1 MEHTHRTQN
10 SVGKRAAIA
19 ALASCAIALAS
30 ALPAS
35 ADETA
40 HSSGESA
47 KDSTSE
53 ASANAGATPEVDGPV
68 VSIDPVESA
77 DGGDYGITNQASASG
92 ERMLINIAELTAP
105 TAYSFNVTGAD
116 LIISLPDGSLALLD
130 VAADDQVS
138 LVGTIAAPWAHDA
151 TGAPV
156 PTHFEVSGTTVTQVV
171 EHRSGQYVYAITA
184 DPDLSKCA
192 AGALAGLLPGAGAA
206 AAAGSV
212 IPFWGTLAGGVVGA
226 LYGAGTGCILA
237 GG

>member
-1 MEHTHRTQN
+1 
-10 SVGKRAAIA
+10 
-19 ALASCAIALAS
+19 
-30 ALPAS
+30 
-35 ADETA
+35 
-40 HSSGESA
+40 
-47 KDSTSE
+47 
-53 ASANAGATPEVDGPV
+53 
-68 VSIDPVESA
+68 
-77 DGGDYGITNQASASG
+77 
-92 ERMLINIAELTAP
+92 MLINIAEPTAP

-138 LVGTIAAPWAHDA
+138 LVGTIAAPWAYDA

-156 PTHFEVSGTTVTQVV
+156 PTHFEVSGTTVTQIV

-212 IPFWGTLAGGVVGA
+212 MPSWGTLAGGVVGA